1 MSFIKDKICI
11 FQRMSFI
18 KDKNSMGAIVRKAP
32 TFGSAGQKICE
43 ICEICVRL
51 KLFFCVN
58 SAPLR
63 EDKSFCVNSS
73 SCSSSSFLD
82 NYLAVL
88 FEKCN
93 FAAGIFIEKCSF

>member
-1 MSFIKDKICI
+1 MAWGVAPFCHFRYFCGTIIHYLRDK
-11 FQRMSFI
+11 
-18 KDKNSMGAIVRKAP
+18 
-32 TFGSAGQKICE
+32 KICE

-63 EDKSFCVNSS
+63 ENKSFYVNSS